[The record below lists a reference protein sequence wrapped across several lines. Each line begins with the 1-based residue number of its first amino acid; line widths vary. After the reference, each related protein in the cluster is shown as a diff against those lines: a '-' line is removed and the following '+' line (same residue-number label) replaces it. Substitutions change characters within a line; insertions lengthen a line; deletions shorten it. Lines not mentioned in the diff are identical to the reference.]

1 LLGAIKRKLPW
12 QWTAV
17 GKHPCAKDYFYL
29 GSISPAV
36 KAFEGWI
43 EKGYHTLLTSRKG
56 ESFSNSWRFWAK
68 GNKKGQI
75 LCGLGRDS
83 SDSLGR
89 PYPLLVMGNGTLV
102 GWEKNWDLLSF
113 VFEDTWTQM
122 EYICTRRFSDL
133 YQLEDVMKRIKTP
146 TNDWSIFNA
155 RRLKADTHCISFE
168 GRDQTFSSEVEK
180 GLRELTAHNE
190 FQVSIDD
197 NNNCDS
203 SMIAVHWNNQL
214 KTRMKSLPLAEF
226 LGGKPEKS
234 YLAIFNRS
242 LNSSDFVK
250 LWTTF

>member
-1 LLGAIKRKLPW
+1 M
-12 QWTAV
+12 

-29 GSISPAV
+29 GSISPLV
-36 KAFEGWI
+36 KAFEGWT
-43 EKGYHTLLTSRKG
+43 EKGYQTLLRSRKEG
-56 ESFSNSWRFWAK
+56 SGSHSWRFWTK

-75 LCGLGRDS
+75 LCGIGRDS

-89 PYPLLVMGNGTLV
+89 PYPLLVMGKGTLA

-122 EYICTRRFSDL
+122 EYMSTRRFSDL
-133 YQLEDVMKRIKTP
+133 HQLEDAMKRIKTP
-146 TNDWSIFNA
+146 TNDWPIFNA
-155 RRLKADTHCISFE
+155 RRLKTNSLCISSE
-168 GRDQTFSSEVEK
+168 DREQIMSSKVEK
-180 GLRELTAHNE
+180 GLRELAAHNE
-190 FQVSIDD
+190 FHVSIDE

-203 SMIAVHWNNQL
+203 SMIAVHWNSQL

-250 LWTTF
+250 LWTIASQ